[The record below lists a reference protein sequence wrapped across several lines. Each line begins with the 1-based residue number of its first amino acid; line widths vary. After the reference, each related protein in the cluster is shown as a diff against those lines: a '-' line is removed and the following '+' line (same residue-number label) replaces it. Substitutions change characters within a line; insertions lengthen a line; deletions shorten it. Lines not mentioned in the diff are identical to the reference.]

1 MVINTNTDLTSNT
14 NTHSRHK
21 TSGASVAVDKASSS
35 ADGGNLKHNSDAG
48 VKEVQLSQEAQ
59 IIERLETKI
68 NHSEGTDTAKI
79 DRIKQEIADGSYT
92 MNSANI
98 AEQLMKQDELIA

>member
-1 MVINTNTDLTSNT
+1 MVINSNTDVASNA

-21 TSGASVAVDKASSS
+21 ASSASIPADKALSST
-35 ADGGNLKHNSDAG
+35 DGSNVKHNSDVN

-59 IIERLETKI
+59 VIERLETKI
-68 NHSEGTDTAKI
+68 HHSEGTDTAKI

-92 MNSANI
+92 VNSANI
-98 AEQLMKQDELIA
+98 ADQLMKQDELIA